1 MNSALRMTEGPIM
14 RQMFRFM
21 LPLFI
26 GNLFQQLYNAADAL
40 IVGRLLG
47 EQALAAVAG
56 TGNLIF
62 LIVSF
67 FSGIASGAGVA
78 ISRYYGGKEPEKLQK
93 AIHTSVAFGLFATVI
108 LTVAGVALS
117 PALLRWMDTPEDV
130 MAASVEYIGIY
141 FAGSLSLVM
150 YNTFRGIM
158 QAVGDSRNPLIY
170 LIISSIINVILDIV
184 FIKYIYAG
192 VGSAAIATV
201 IAQLISA
208 LLCMNNLLRADEE
221 YRLRIRKISVDWK
234 MLKLILSY
242 GVPSGLQYSVV
253 GFANVVV
260 QANINIFGTMAVA
273 GCGAYNKLEG
283 FVFIP
288 VDSLGLTT
296 STFVS
301 QNLGAGLKERA
312 KKGAAL
318 GMAWMIVLCEL
329 VGIAAFIWAPELISI
344 FVSAPEALTF
354 GVDRTRSCVLFYF
367 LMAITN
373 GLSWVL
379 RGAGRAV
386 APMAA
391 ILGSW
396 CVLRV
401 AILEIAVPIFQSIE
415 VVYWVYPITWII
427 TALYLAPYFFK
438 ADWINGFERKREE
451 Y

>member
-1 MNSALRMTEGPIM
+1 MTEGSIIG
-14 RQMFRFM
+14 QMFRFM

-26 GNLFQQLYNAADAL
+26 GNLFQQLYNTADAL

-78 ISRYYGGKEPEKLQK
+78 ISRYYGGKEPEKLQR
-93 AIHTSVAFGLFATVI
+93 AIHTSVAFGLIAAAI
-108 LTVAGVALS
+108 LTAAGVKFS
-117 PALLRWMDTPEDV
+117 PVLLRWMDTPEDV
-130 MAASVEYIGIY
+130 MASSVEYITIY

-150 YNTFRGIM
+150 YNTFRGVM
-158 QAVGDSRNPLIY
+158 QAVGDSKNPLVY
-170 LIISSIINVILDIV
+170 LIVSSVINVILDIV
-184 FIKYIYAG
+184 FIKYVYAG

-208 LLCMNNLLRADEE
+208 VLCMNNLLKADEE
-221 YRLRIRKISVDWK
+221 YRLRIRKIGIDWK
-234 MLKLILSY
+234 MLKLILYY

-253 GFANVVV
+253 AIANVVV
-260 QANINIFGTMAVA
+260 QANINAFGTMAVA

-318 GMAWMIVLCEL
+318 GLLWMVLLCEL
-329 VGIAAFIWAPELISI
+329 VGIIAFIWAPELIST
-344 FVSAPEALTF
+344 FVSDSEALAF
-354 GVDRTRSCVLFYF
+354 GIARTRTSALFYF

-373 GLSWVL
+373 GLSWIL
-379 RGAGRAV
+379 RGAGKAV
-386 APMAA
+386 APMAV

-396 CVLRV
+396 CILRV

-415 VVYWVYPITWII
+415 VVYWVYPITWTV
-427 TALYLAPYFFK
+427 TALFLVPYFFK
-438 ADWINGFERKREE
+438 ADWINGFERNREE
-451 Y
+451 